1 MTAIV
6 GVLNKRA
13 VAIAADSAMT
23 VKKDGQTKIY
33 NSARKIFKIS
43 DSIPV
48 GIMLSGN
55 MDFMDAPWDVIMG
68 QYRKYRD
75 GRPLPHLKDYT
86 DDFRT
91 FLKTAEF
98 LNNKETYR
106 LYILSEMGNFYY
118 RIKAEAD
125 KYMES
130 YKNGIIVYDY
140 QCATRDA
147 LADAV
152 IQYKDD
158 GVSEEMKGLSL
169 QSFLKSTKDEFGLL
183 KELMMEE
190 SVPTGNFKD
199 WKKAFYEYMVSNC
212 FVDESEL
219 VFVGYGENEIFPAI
233 QSVTVTGV
241 VGGRLRSREGVY
253 GEITNTNDA
262 MVFPFAQ
269 DDVMITLLK
278 GISPSLFAHMSTL
291 QEDSVEKARE
301 RIIDSLKEEGL
312 SPEIVEKVKAIS
324 FEDIGTGFCDKSLSF
339 IQENYIDGLNAAVD
353 CFSIREMADM
363 AENLISVTGLQRH
376 YTSLEESVGGPVNV
390 AVITKE
396 DGFRWVKTSS
406 ETVCIGNTAI
416 SGTTS
421 GSE

>member
-23 VKKDGQTKIY
+23 VTKDGKSKIY
-33 NSARKIFKIS
+33 NNARKIFKIS

-55 MDFMDAPWDVIMG
+55 MDFMDAPWDVIIG

-86 DDFRT
+86 DDFKT

-106 LYILSEMGNFYY
+106 LYILSEMGSFYY
-118 RIKAEAD
+118 RIKEEAD

-130 YKNGIIVYDY
+130 HKGGIIEYDY
-140 QCATRDA
+140 QSATRDA
-147 LADAV
+147 LVDAV
-152 IQYKDD
+152 TLYKDD
-158 GVSEEMKGLSL
+158 GVSEEMKGLSC
-169 QSFLKSTKDEFGLL
+169 QSFFKSTKDEFGLL

-190 SVPTGNFKD
+190 GVPTGNFKD
-199 WKKAFYEYMVSNC
+199 WKKAFYEYMVSSC
-212 FVDESEL
+212 YLDLSEL
-219 VFVGYGENEIFPAI
+219 VFVGYGEEEVFPAI

-241 VGGRLRSREGVY
+241 VSGRLRSRDGVY
-253 GEITNTNDA
+253 SEISNTNDA

-278 GISPSLFAHMSTL
+278 GISPSLFSHLSDL

-301 RIIDSLKEEGL
+301 RIIDTLKEEGL
-312 SPEIVEKVKAIS
+312 SSEIVEKVKAIS
-324 FEDIGTGFCDKSLSF
+324 FEDLGTGFCDKSLSF
-339 IQENYIDGLNAAVD
+339 IQEKYIDGLNAAVD
-353 CFSIREMADM
+353 CFSIEEMADL
-363 AENLISVTGLQRH
+363 AESLIAITGLQKH
-376 YTSLEESVGGPVNV
+376 CTSSEESVGGPVNV

-396 DGFRWVKTSS
+396 EGFRWGKP
-406 ETVCIGNTAI
+406 
-416 SGTTS
+416 
-421 GSE
+421 